1 LSELSP
7 EIVRAFGY
15 PFDPPDHGFL
25 FAAGRGLR
33 FVADGAD
40 PLDDAMVALDGAAVS
55 AGEALRRLGAKADGT
70 EKRIA
75 VVGYG
80 SNASPQRLLEKY
92 GDGPDSVIP
101 VLRCRLHDH
110 DVVYATH
117 IATYGSVP
125 AGLYASPGT
134 VAHVSVSFLTERQLE
149 IMHVSEGDNYHF
161 AVLPGRLDV
170 DGVGEVEGAAAYI
183 TTHGVYGYG
192 GAPVALATVHADQ
205 RRFAARGQADMLEE
219 LCGHLGEGVG
229 LHDFILRTVRDD
241 AHRKALVLKMR
252 ERAVRHLAD

>member
-1 LSELSP
+1 MSEPSP

-15 PFDPPDHGFL
+15 PFDPPNHGFL

-40 PLDDAMVALDGAAVS
+40 PLDDAMVELDGGAVS
-55 AGEALRRLGAKADGT
+55 AGEALLRLGAQADGT

-101 VLRCRLHDH
+101 VLRCRLHGH

-125 AGLYASPGT
+125 AGLYTSPGT

-149 IMHVSEGDNYHF
+149 IMHVSESDNYHF

-170 DGVGEVEGAAAYI
+170 DGVGYVEGAAAYI

-192 GAPVALATVHADQ
+192 GSPVALATVHADA
-205 RRFAARGQADMLEE
+205 RRFVAREQADMLEE
-219 LCGHLGEGVG
+219 LCGHLGEGAG
-229 LHDFILRTVRDD
+229 LHEFILRTVRDD
-241 AHRKALVLKMR
+241 THRKALVLKMR